1 MSYML
6 KALLYSTNQFIMNMT
21 HYFCLIMAG
30 REIDSDTRIFK
41 VSVGTSRQSDR
52 DYLFLVA
59 QSVEHNWYFEKW
71 SAPVADFVQLVLESL
86 APTQTD
92 DPLGGALVEGITAR
106 ELVRNLKNGT
116 KIPTD
121 PQLFRN
127 ANNIRYW
134 LSLNYRTL
142 TNRQGEARSLPSE

>member
-1 MSYML
+1 
-6 KALLYSTNQFIMNMT
+6 MT

-30 REIDSDTRIFK
+30 REIDSDSRIFK
-41 VSVGTSRQSDR
+41 VAVGTSRQSDR
-52 DYLFLVA
+52 DYLFLLA

-71 SAPVADFVQLVLESL
+71 SSQVADFVQMVLESL
-86 APTQTD
+86 APEKSD
-92 DPLGGALVEGITAR
+92 DPIGGTLIEGITAR
-106 ELVRNLKNGT
+106 ELVRNLKMGT

-127 ANNIRYW
+127 ANHIRYW

>member
-1 MSYML
+1 M
-6 KALLYSTNQFIMNMT
+6 K

-41 VSVGTSRQSDR
+41 VAVGNSRQSDR

-59 QSVEHNWYFEKW
+59 QSVQNNWYFEKW
-71 SAPVADFVQLVLESL
+71 SSQVADFVQMVLESL
-86 APTQTD
+86 APEQSD
-92 DPLGGALVEGITAR
+92 DPLGGTIVEGITAR
-106 ELVRNLKNGT
+106 ELVRNLKMGT

-127 ANNIRYW
+127 ANHIRHW
-134 LSLNYRTL
+134 LSLNYRTM
-142 TNRQGEARSLPSE
+142 TNRQGECRHLPSV

>member
-1 MSYML
+1 
-6 KALLYSTNQFIMNMT
+6 MT

-41 VSVGTSRQSDR
+41 VAVGTSRQSDR

-71 SAPVADFVQLVLESL
+71 SSQVADFVQLVLESL
-86 APTQTD
+86 APEQTD
-92 DPLGGALVEGITAR
+92 DPIGGTLIEGITAR
-106 ELVRNLKNGT
+106 ELVRNLKMGT

-127 ANNIRYW
+127 ANHIRYW

-142 TNRQGEARSLPSE
+142 TNRQGECRHLPSV

>member
-1 MSYML
+1 
-6 KALLYSTNQFIMNMT
+6 MT

-30 REIDSDTRIFK
+30 REITSDTRIFK
-41 VSVGTSRQSDR
+41 VAVGASRQSDR

-71 SAPVADFVQLVLESL
+71 SSPVADFVQMVLESL
-86 APTQTD
+86 APELSD
-92 DPLGGALVEGITAR
+92 DPLGGTIVEGISAR
-106 ELVRNLKNGT
+106 ELVRNLKMGT

-127 ANNIRYW
+127 ANNIRHW
-134 LSLNYRTL
+134 LSLNYRTM
-142 TNRQGEARSLPSE
+142 TNRQSESRHLPSV

>member
-1 MSYML
+1 
-6 KALLYSTNQFIMNMT
+6 MT

-41 VSVGTSRQSDR
+41 VAVGSSRQSDR
-52 DYLFLVA
+52 DYLFLLA

-71 SAPVADFVQLVLESL
+71 SSQVADFVQMVLESL
-86 APTQTD
+86 APEKSD
-92 DPLGGALVEGITAR
+92 DPIGGTLIEGITAR
-106 ELVRNLKNGT
+106 ELVRNLKMGT

-127 ANNIRYW
+127 ANNVRHW
-134 LSLNYRTL
+134 LSLNYRTM
-142 TNRQGEARSLPSE
+142 TNRQGESRHLPSV

>member
-1 MSYML
+1 
-6 KALLYSTNQFIMNMT
+6 MT

-30 REIDSDTRIFK
+30 REIDSDSHIFK
-41 VSVGTSRQSDR
+41 VAVGTSRQCDR
-52 DYLFLVA
+52 DYLFLLA
-59 QSVEHNWYFEKW
+59 KSVENNWYFEKW
-71 SAPVADFVQLVLESL
+71 SSQVADFVQLVLESL
-86 APTQTD
+86 APEQTD
-92 DPLGGALVEGITAR
+92 DPIGGTLIEGITAR

-121 PQLFRN
+121 PILFQN
-127 ANNIRYW
+127 ANHIRHW

>member
-1 MSYML
+1 M
-6 KALLYSTNQFIMNMT
+6 K

-41 VSVGTSRQSDR
+41 VAVGNSRQSDR

-59 QSVEHNWYFEKW
+59 QSVQNNWYFEKW
-71 SAPVADFVQLVLESL
+71 SSQVADFVQMVLESL
-86 APTQTD
+86 VPEQSD
-92 DPLGGALVEGITAR
+92 DPLGGAIVEGITAR
-106 ELVRNLKNGT
+106 ELVRNLKMGT

-134 LSLNYRTL
+134 LSLNYRTM
-142 TNRQGEARSLPSE
+142 TNRQGECRHLPSV